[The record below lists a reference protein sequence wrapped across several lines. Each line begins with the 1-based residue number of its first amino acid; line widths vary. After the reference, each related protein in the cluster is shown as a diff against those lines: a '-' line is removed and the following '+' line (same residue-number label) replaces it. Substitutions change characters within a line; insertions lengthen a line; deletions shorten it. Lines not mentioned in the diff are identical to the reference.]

1 VSGLRDLDDKLVPR
15 LAEALDRVA
24 RLFPKAPEPTGPLP
38 VILRLRRIDDRWTA
52 AGPLALLRDVP
63 QLGALLIGALL
74 LTNGITWRVRHDP
87 ARPPGQAAESPAPGE
102 EGIPDDGTLGPDL
115 GERVSDYVTGAQ
127 TRLRTAMPGNPDGT
141 AVAVVSFAGYRT
153 PEQVA
158 EAVGTLQVHRIL
170 YRVPLAFPE
179 GPLKEAR
186 VQDVVADSKAVFR
199 RLAASRA
206 AEARELRKVAA
217 TIENDPAQKAEDLR
231 NAAIADREVRIL
243 RGPCACIYAVVVR
256 ARLRLLTD
264 ALNLASIRAV
274 DASNVDAKVGDFT
287 FTGLLPEDTAFVT
300 GGNRSG

>member
-1 VSGLRDLDDKLVPR
+1 MSGLRDLDDKIVPR
-15 LAEALDRVA
+15 VAEALDRVA

-38 VILRLRRIDDRWTA
+38 VILRLRRVDDRWTA

-102 EGIPDDGTLGPDL
+102 ETIPDDGTLGPDL
-115 GERVSDYVTGAQ
+115 GERVSDYVKTTQ
-127 TRLRTAMPGNPDGT
+127 TRLRTAMPGSPDGT
-141 AVAVVSFAGYRT
+141 VVAVVSFAGYRT

-170 YRVPLAFPE
+170 YRVPLPLPE
-179 GPLKEAR
+179 GPIKEAA
-186 VQDVVADSKAVFR
+186 VQDVVADTKREFR
-199 RLAASRA
+199 RLAAERD
-206 AEARELRKVAA
+206 AEAKELRKVAA

-231 NAAIADREVRIL
+231 NAAIADREVKLL
-243 RGPCACIYAVVVR
+243 RGPCACIYGVVVR

-264 ALNLASIRAV
+264 ALNLTAIRAIDV
-274 DASNVDAKVGDFT
+274 SNVDAKVEDFT
-287 FTGLLPEDTAFVT
+287 FTALLPEDKRVVT
-300 GGNRSG
+300 GGNRGA